1 MSAVAAPAPSTLLQ
15 NGVVLL
21 HTEGVAERL
30 YEHSV
35 SVEKNICYCAQ
46 HNTLKLRICNAQS

>member
-1 MSAVAAPAPSTLLQ
+1 MPAVAAPAPSTLLQ

-35 SVEKNICYCAQ
+35 SVEKKYAIVLNII
-46 HNTLKLRICNAQS
+46 H